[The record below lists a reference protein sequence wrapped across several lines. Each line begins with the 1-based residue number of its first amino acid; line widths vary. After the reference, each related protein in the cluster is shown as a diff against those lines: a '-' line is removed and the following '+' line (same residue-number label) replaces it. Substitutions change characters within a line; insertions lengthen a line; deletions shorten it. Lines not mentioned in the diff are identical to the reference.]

1 MSKERMSFVKLIYY
15 ILPLI
20 AGAGMTMQ
28 IGLNTKLR
36 LEIGSPMMASL
47 ISFFMGTVSL
57 GIVLLINVLYGG
69 EIAPSI
75 KAFSTT
81 KWWMYFGG
89 TLGAFYV
96 FVSILTSPK
105 IGFAN
110 MFSLILAGQIFLA
123 VLVDHFGILGN
134 NIHTINPIRIFGI
147 ILLMVGAY
155 LIQTH

>member
-1 MSKERMSFVKLIYY
+1 
-15 ILPLI
+15 
-20 AGAGMTMQ
+20 MTMQ

>member
-1 MSKERMSFVKLIYY
+1 
-15 ILPLI
+15 
-20 AGAGMTMQ
+20 MTMQ

-47 ISFFMGTVSL
+47 ISFFMGPVSL